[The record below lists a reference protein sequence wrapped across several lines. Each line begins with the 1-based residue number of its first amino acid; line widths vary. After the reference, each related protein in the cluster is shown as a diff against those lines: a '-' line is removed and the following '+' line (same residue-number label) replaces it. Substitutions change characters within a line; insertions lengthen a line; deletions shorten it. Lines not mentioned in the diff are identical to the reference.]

1 MNERLYTI
9 LGRSNS
15 LKSSVMRCLTGCSRK
30 RGNWQMRFANNQIET
45 CYISVSSPQERDFV
59 GFSVVQFI
67 EEINNL
73 VEDTIFITLQSNSTT
88 QQPNGEVYLQ
98 AFIDAGFDIQVVACF
113 DRNANTL
120 NLPFQLYNTTNVPSN
135 QTASEVMKLWDLI

>member
-1 MNERLYTI
+1 
-9 LGRSNS
+9 
-15 LKSSVMRCLTGCSRK
+15 
-30 RGNWQMRFANNQIET
+30 MRFANNQIET